1 MLWVYVG
8 KRSRRSTGW
17 PQLSLHCVQVS
28 LSIADKE
35 RGISLISFDI
45 DSSSSRASE
54 SNSGLRV
61 RNGTPDVPLDHRY
74 AA

>member
-1 MLWVYVG
+1 MIEVLWVYVG

-35 RGISLISFDI
+35 RGISFDI

-61 RNGTPDVPLDHRY
+61 RNGTPDVSLDHRY